1 MNTFFLSLFC
11 LNHYHYQYHCILS
24 NTISEVNMRI
34 KFIQVLFKSVISA
47 VLFGVLL
54 YLPTKAQENNLN
66 TVEGLKKHLSSAK
79 WDVIKSNHGL
89 DFLDRAW
96 LNYIYTYTGDKITV
110 YKGDGSVLD
119 ESKFYLSQIKEI
131 SNGIITF
138 KVSIE
143 LTKREQEFNGRKQD
157 VYTYKIIDMDTI
169 EICDNQNGPPC
180 ESNFIIKRVN

>member
-1 MNTFFLSLFC
+1 M
-11 LNHYHYQYHCILS
+11 
-24 NTISEVNMRI
+24 MI
-34 KFIQVLFKSVISA
+34 KIIQVFFKSII
-47 VLFGVLL
+47 
-54 YLPTKAQENNLN
+54 PTLSVGILMCQTTNAQVNNLS

-96 LNYIYTYTGDKITV
+96 LNYIYTYTSDKITV
-110 YKGDGSVLD
+110 YKGDGSILD

-131 SNGIITF
+131 SNGIVTF

-143 LTKREQEFNGRKQD
+143 LTKSEQEFNGRKQD
-157 VYTYKIIDMDTI
+157 IYTYKIIDMDTI